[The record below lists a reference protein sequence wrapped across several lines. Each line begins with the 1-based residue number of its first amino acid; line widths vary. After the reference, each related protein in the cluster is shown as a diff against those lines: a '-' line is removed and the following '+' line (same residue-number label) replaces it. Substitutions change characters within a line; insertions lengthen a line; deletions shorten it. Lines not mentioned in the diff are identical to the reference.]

1 LPTGLESSGERYFS
15 AHRPSQAVPRGK
27 RRALIILLLAL
38 AALPRCLSQT
48 NSGANGYYLVMDLTV
63 SSRGTVA
70 FYGETNRLPV
80 SLDPRLG
87 SLAPKDGRFANTT
100 DLLTTK
106 DGLNWTLRLAM
117 VHDYSNVFIN
127 VYLPVG
133 ASVMSVSPGNWT
145 ILPDKKSLVVNFQGS
160 FRSGDELCIRYQLGG
175 GSSPKVGGYA
185 ITAIGA
191 AGICAVAVVGFK
203 LLWPRFRPSPPV
215 PPVAID
221 QAKMDAILPTLNER
235 ERLVLEAIVKEG
247 GRVSQ
252 RKLKHICDL
261 PKSTLSR
268 VTDELQRK
276 GLVRKIPVGQT
287 NELRVDERLLS
298 NG

>member
-1 LPTGLESSGERYFS
+1 MIALLLCLAATPACRSQGDNESSG
-15 AHRPSQAVPRGK
+15 
-27 RRALIILLLAL
+27 
-38 AALPRCLSQT
+38 
-48 NSGANGYYLVMDLTV
+48 YYLIMDLSV

-80 SLDPRLG
+80 RLDPRLG

-106 DGLNWTLRLAM
+106 DGLNWTLRLAI
-117 VHDYSNVFIN
+117 VQNYSDVFIN
-127 VYLPVG
+127 VYLPDG
-133 ASVMSVSPGNWT
+133 ASVMAVTPGNWT
-145 ILPDKKSLVVNFQGS
+145 ILPDKKGLIVNFQGGFTS
-160 FRSGDELCIRYQLGG
+160 EDELCIRYQLGS
-175 GSSPKVGGYA
+175 GSSSGSPWSYA
-185 ITAIGA
+185 LPAIAA
-191 AGICAVAVVGFK
+191 AGVCLVAAVGLK
-203 LLWPRFRPSPPV
+203 RMWPRLRPRPAPAA
-215 PPVAID
+215 VAID
-221 QAKMDAILPTLNER
+221 KSKMDAILPTLNER
-235 ERLVLEAIVKEG
+235 ERMVLEAIVKEG
-247 GRVSQ
+247 GRISQ

-298 NG
+298 NAKA

>member
-1 LPTGLESSGERYFS
+1 M
-15 AHRPSQAVPRGK
+15 PRGT
-27 RRALIILLLAL
+27 RRALIVLLLAL
-38 AALPRCLSQT
+38 AALPGCRSQADIG
-48 NSGANGYYLVMDLTV
+48 SSGYYLVMDLTV

-106 DGLNWTLRLAM
+106 DGLNWTLRLAI
-117 VHDYSNVFIN
+117 VQDYSDVFIN
-127 VYLPVG
+127 VYLPDG
-133 ASVMSVSPGNWT
+133 ASVMAVSPSNWT
-145 ILPDKKSLVVNFQGS
+145 ILPDKKGLVVNFQGS
-160 FRSGDELCIRYQLGG
+160 FTSEDELYIRYQLGG
-175 GSSPKVGGYA
+175 GSSVTMEDYA
-185 ITAIGA
+185 LPVMGA
-191 AGICAVAVVGFK
+191 AGICIVAAMGLK
-203 LLWPRFRPSPPV
+203 WLWPRLRPRPAT

-221 QAKMDAILPTLNER
+221 QSKMDAILPTLNER

-247 GRVSQ
+247 GRISQ

-287 NELRVDERLLS
+287 NELRVDEHLLS